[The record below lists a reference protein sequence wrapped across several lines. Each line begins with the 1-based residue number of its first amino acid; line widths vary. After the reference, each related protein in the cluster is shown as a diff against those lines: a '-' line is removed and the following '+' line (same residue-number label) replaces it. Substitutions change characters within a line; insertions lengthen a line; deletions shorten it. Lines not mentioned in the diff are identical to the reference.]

1 MAAIALFTDREVLTA
16 GIAHA
21 VDDRHQVTAYPADR
35 FPDLIHA
42 DAPSLRALDA
52 AILDLPPD
60 APDTACFRPD
70 TGYVPLIAWYRV
82 RSLEPA
88 LIALRN
94 GFKGV
99 TFDANSLAETRDCIE
114 SVLDG
119 NVWVPADVAQAA
131 LVNRPQRLTP
141 REGQLARL
149 IAHGLSNK
157 EIAYRL
163 NIATGTVKVY
173 LSRLFDKLNV
183 SDRYEL
189 ALLMLKHTGFLGVE
203 PPEPSLRPAPRIEI
217 FMHESSQ
224 GFGHPNGFAGGR
236 V

>member
-1 MAAIALFTDREVLTA
+1 MATIALFTDREVLTA

-21 VDDRHQVTAYPADR
+21 VAGRHQVTAYSADR
-35 FPDLIHA
+35 FSDVIN
-42 DAPSLRALDA
+42 DEAPGPRTCDA

-60 APDTACFRPD
+60 APDTTCFRPD
-70 TGYVPLIAWYRV
+70 AEYVPLIAWYRV
-82 RSLEPA
+82 RSIEPP

-99 TFDANSLAETRDCIE
+99 VFDANSLVETRACIE

-119 NVWVPADVAQAA
+119 DVWVPADVAQAA

-141 REGQLARL
+141 REGQLAQL

-189 ALLMLKHTGFLGVE
+189 ALLMLKHTGILPGG
-203 PPEPSLRPAPRIEI
+203 PPQPSLRPGPRIEI
-217 FMHESSQ
+217 FMQEASHS
-224 GFGHPNGFAGGR
+224 FAHPNGFAGR
-236 V
+236 I